1 MSERT
6 NADLSLDRSGP
17 AFVVTAVGEKKGRL
31 LSPSAVP
38 PSARMKVV
46 PPTTSLHLVQP
57 VMVGDP
63 ALQNGN

>member
-1 MSERT
+1 MCW
-6 NADLSLDRSGP
+6 LDG
-17 AFVVTAVGEKKGRL
+17 AVKKERL
-31 LSPSAVP
+31 LLCSAVV
-38 PSARMKVV
+38 RKNMKVV